1 MDQIQLSQVA
11 NNAQEAGA
19 QVSTRHML
27 KETRNMPTL
36 MTEKD
41 GQMSLESLWKMPASK
56 VTALR

>member
-11 NNAQEAGA
+11 KNAQEAGA

-27 KETRNMPTL
+27 KENMPTL